1 MVQYSILHVCLSVCP
16 SVGNSA
22 CQNVIYILE
31 CKKERCEHF
40 GVFVC
45 VCVCVFV
52 CVCVCARAGVW
63 ARACEVITACVCL
76 SVSQE

>member
-16 SVGNSA
+16 SVGDSA

-40 GVFVC
+40 G
-45 VCVCVFV
+45 
-52 CVCVCARAGVW
+52 VCVCARAGVW